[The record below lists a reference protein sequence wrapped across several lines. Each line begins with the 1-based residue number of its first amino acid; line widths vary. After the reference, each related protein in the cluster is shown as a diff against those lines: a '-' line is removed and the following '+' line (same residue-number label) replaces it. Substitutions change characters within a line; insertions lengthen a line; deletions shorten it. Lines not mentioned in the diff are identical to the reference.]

1 MMDFGRR
8 LAQIQLERELTNRDL
23 GDLLGVYAQQI
34 TRWRQ
39 ARDVKLSVAVR
50 IADALGMSV
59 DDFVRDLNLGE
70 AHE

>member
-1 MMDFGRR
+1 MDFGRR

-39 ARDVKLSVAVR
+39 ARDVKLSVAAR
-50 IADALGMSV
+50 IADALGMSA

-70 AHE
+70 EHE